1 MPDISTYFSFHTEM
15 KSKVVIIDEN
25 SPSTTLNVS
34 CAVCT
39 FRNIE
44 GRTKCD
50 MCGAALQL
58 LAIAEVVDLTADE
71 VQSEDALLSI
81 QPESCDNEDLH
92 VYEEEDFL
100 TTGIDSSR
108 IQGDVSVLE
117 VSGRRFGDIKKR
129 GKNTFCGKKTS

>member
-15 KSKVVIIDEN
+15 KSKVVIIDEH
-25 SPSTTLNVS
+25 SPGYTTVNIS

-58 LAIAEVVDLTADE
+58 IDVAEVVDLTADE
-71 VQSEDALLSI
+71 VQSEDVLLSI

-92 VYEEEDFL
+92 VCEEDDFL
-100 TTGIDSSR
+100 TIGIDSSR
-108 IQGDVSVLE
+108 IQEGDVSVLE
-117 VSGRRFGDIKKR
+117 VSGRRFGDTKKR
-129 GKNTFCGKKTS
+129 GKNTFCGK